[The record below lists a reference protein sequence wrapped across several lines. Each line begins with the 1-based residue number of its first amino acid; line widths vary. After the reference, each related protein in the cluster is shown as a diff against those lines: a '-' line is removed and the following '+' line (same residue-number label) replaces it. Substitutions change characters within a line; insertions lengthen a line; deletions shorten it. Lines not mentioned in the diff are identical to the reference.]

1 MYLNYERKVA
11 AGRVRMVNVP
21 HNVAIA
27 AMRLESLVPETHGFP
42 AVKAWVESGGD
53 VNGIFDPDAHTG
65 GREGCHMSLRH
76 LEAGGEPL
84 LSLAIGGA
92 KLEGKAIVNRVHVFR
107 DRRRLEHRLAL
118 IRYLLARGADPNFGK
133 PMYLVAGSWCEEFRL
148 RAGEL
153 LIDAG
158 ANLEAATEH
167 GYTPLARALDL
178 DNYNNMEFI
187 RLLLRRG
194 ASLDFPG
201 CNEMWMG
208 LTRNT
213 AETLMQSQLRWF
225 AMQGERRHER
235 TTQKTEE
242 RLRLVTAVRAA
253 GSWKSY
259 LRTPHKS
266 LLRLRSLLARGR
278 ARRRPLWAQP
288 TPHFLV
294 RLFDP
299 SLPNGVFWH
308 ALSYWRETG

>member
-1 MYLNYERKVA
+1 MNCADLRA
-11 AGRVRMVNVP
+11 FPGQMVNVP

-27 AMRLESLVPETHGFP
+27 AMRLEPLVPETHGLP

-65 GREGCHMSLRH
+65 GREGCHPSLRH
-76 LEAGGEPL
+76 LEPGGEPL
-84 LSLAIGGA
+84 LSLAIGGVE
-92 KLEGKAIVNRVHVFR
+92 LEGKAIVSRVRVFR
-107 DRRRLEHRLAL
+107 DRRRLEHRLEL

-148 RAGEL
+148 IAGEL

-178 DNYNNMEFI
+178 YPYNNMEFI

-194 ASLDFPG
+194 ASLDFPECSEVLSG
-201 CNEMWMG
+201 V
-208 LTRNT
+208 TRNR
-213 AETLMQSQLRWF
+213 AEAFMQSQLRWF
-225 AMQGERRHER
+225 AFSDGEEDINRV
-235 TTQKTEE
+235 EE

-253 GSWKSY
+253 GSWKRY
-259 LRTPHKS
+259 CRIPHKS
-266 LLRLRSLLARGR
+266 LVVFRSLLARGR
-278 ARRRPLWAQP
+278 ARRRSLWDEA